1 MVSDGPRK
9 ERRQTMNLVEKTYS
23 ASQKR
28 INKLSKEI
36 LLILAD
42 NNATV
47 AEIITTLAKSSVL
60 GIFFAAQ
67 KEKVSPGEFYLVFM
81 KAMIDMYREEETEL
95 SSKLKLMEM
104 AKEGGAQGKR
114 LSFIWARKPQQ
125 PLKQCSTLVISMSAP
140 SVFRPSRT
148 SLSTSGAM
156 LATSSPRPP
165 SPSSTPCAP
174 CVRTSAHSSPR

>member
-1 MVSDGPRK
+1 
-9 ERRQTMNLVEKTYS
+9 MNMVEKTFS
-23 ASQKR
+23 ASHKR

-67 KEKVSPGEFYLVFM
+67 KEKVSPGEFYVVFM

-104 AKEGGAQGKR
+104 AKEGGAQ
-114 LSFIWARKPQQ
+114 
-125 PLKQCSTLVISMSAP
+125 
-140 SVFRPSRT
+140 
-148 SLSTSGAM
+148 
-156 LATSSPRPP
+156 
-165 SPSSTPCAP
+165 
-174 CVRTSAHSSPR
+174 